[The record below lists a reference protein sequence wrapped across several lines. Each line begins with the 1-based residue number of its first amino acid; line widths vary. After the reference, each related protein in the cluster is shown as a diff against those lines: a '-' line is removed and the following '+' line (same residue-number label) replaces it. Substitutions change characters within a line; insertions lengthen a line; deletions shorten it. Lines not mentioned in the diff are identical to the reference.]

1 MLTAIGLS
9 PSGSSTVNIY
19 TQTIHRTTQITTNLE
34 ECGPCPFFAPFNFY
48 FFLDIADMSMKP
60 KNFNNEII
68 DVASLKMHTRK
79 LIHKKLS
86 MAETYLLLTDAT
98 RMPYILL

>member
-1 MLTAIGLS
+1 
-9 PSGSSTVNIY
+9 
-19 TQTIHRTTQITTNLE
+19 
-34 ECGPCPFFAPFNFY
+34 
-48 FFLDIADMSMKP
+48 MSMKP